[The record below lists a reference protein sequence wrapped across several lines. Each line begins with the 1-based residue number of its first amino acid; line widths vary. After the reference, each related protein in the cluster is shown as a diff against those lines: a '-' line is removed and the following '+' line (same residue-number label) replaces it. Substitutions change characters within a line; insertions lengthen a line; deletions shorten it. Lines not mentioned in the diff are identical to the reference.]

1 MPQGSHE
8 RAGGRYDA
16 DPGRSHQARIFVTD
30 AAGNRGAG
38 PPFDL
43 TTRNQSA
50 PNGANASRSAT
61 LRAWFGSRR
70 TRRSATL
77 SYRGTRVITGDLKS
91 SAGEPI
97 AGAVIDVYA
106 RHMRTGATE
115 RSAGQATTDANG
127 HFTYRTKGGPSRSLS
142 FGYRAFSL
150 DDAYAVADRV
160 QLHVRPRITLRA
172 TPRSVRNGSRV
183 TFPGRLVGGPGR
195 ENVAVVIYALSGR
208 GTRSR
213 IPVEAARTDRA
224 GVHTPVPVPHRDPSD
239 DLQVPGADPAAV
251 RLSLH
256 ERYLETDQC
265 DRPGLTCRPACA
277 GSRAR
282 G

>member
-1 MPQGSHE
+1 MPCPKAVTSELAVDTTLIPDG
-8 RAGGRYDA
+8 A
-16 DPGRSHQARIFVTD
+16 HQARIFVTD

-183 TFPGRLVGGPGR
+183 TFRGRLVGGPGR
-195 ENVAVVIYALSGR
+195 ENVSVVIYALSGR

-224 GVHTPVPVPHRDPSD
+224 GEFT
-239 DLQVPGADPAAV
+239 L
-251 RLSLH
+251 
-256 ERYLETDQC
+256 RYRFRTVTRRTTFRFLARIQRQSGYPYTSGIS
-265 DRPGLTCRPACA
+265 RPISVTVQG
-277 GSRAR
+277 
-282 G
+282 